1 MDLSEIPS
9 LVDCFAGGTDDAYVV
24 ESGQCAAGVEPSA
37 SARNIVM
44 GFTSTTVFVPSAGVS
59 EKEVIVAGSGSVVAK
74 RTASGRSPKN
84 VLPSKSRKI
93 VSSDVE
99 LPLVVESPAA
109 EKASFEPFEH
119 SFNGLASGCGDLFK
133 LFQSSA
139 GVDGLP
145 FDQVKRGEWYQEFAR
160 YLAIVR

>member
-93 VSSDVE
+93 VSSDAE

-109 EKASFEPFEH
+109 EKASIEPFEH
-119 SFNGLASGCGDLFK
+119 SFNGRDVVIFSSCFNHLVALMVYLLIKLGAVSGIR
-133 LFQSSA
+133 SS
-139 GVDGLP
+139 L
-145 FDQVKRGEWYQEFAR
+145 RH
-160 YLAIVR
+160 LAIVR